1 MILVIKFHPGQQQ
14 TVNIQPDLPV
24 GGPGTFPVASIAP
37 VDNRSAGEKL
47 VEDGI
52 INSLL
57 GYSATNAAKN
67 ILTNIAQGSNIF
79 DTMAKGIVQEVA
91 TPRNSATKVDDQGF
105 ITTYTPQVVDY
116 SSINPFTASM
126 YDQAQKL
133 AEIEKG
139 IASNLSQETYD
150 DAFVNPLLVQH
161 LHIAHQQ

>member
-1 MILVIKFHPGQQQ
+1 M
-14 TVNIQPDLPV
+14 NIQPDLPV

-37 VDNRSAGEKL
+37 VDNRSMGEKL

-91 TPRNSATKVDDQGF
+91 TPHVTV
-105 ITTYTPQVVDY
+105 
-116 SSINPFTASM
+116 
-126 YDQAQKL
+126 
-133 AEIEKG
+133 
-139 IASNLSQETYD
+139 
-150 DAFVNPLLVQH
+150 LLK
-161 LHIAHQQ
+161 